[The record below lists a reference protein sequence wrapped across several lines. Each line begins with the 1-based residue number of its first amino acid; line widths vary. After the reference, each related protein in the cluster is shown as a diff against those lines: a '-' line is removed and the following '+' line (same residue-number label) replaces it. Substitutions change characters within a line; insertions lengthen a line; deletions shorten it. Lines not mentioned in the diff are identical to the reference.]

1 MQKSELTEIINGV
14 KQGDRRSL
22 AKSITLS
29 ESSMQSNSDDLEE
42 VLAKLSPLSGNSIRI
57 GISGVPGAGK
67 STFIETLGLKFIEK
81 GHKVAVLAIDPS
93 SPKSGG
99 SILGDKTRMELLSQ
113 NKNAFIRPSPTKES
127 LGGVTKSTREAI
139 VLCEAA
145 GHDVILIETVG
156 VGQSEYIAS
165 SMVDLFCV
173 LMLPNAGDELQ
184 GIKKGIIELADML
197 IINKSDGTNIAQANI
212 AKNQYENALHIVQ
225 RDHFWSQSVHNCSSL
240 EKTGFDDIFD
250 DINKFIKESKSSH
263 YFELNR
269 KEQIKTWFKQSLE
282 RQFFKLLSHNPF
294 VSQKYTEL
302 EADIEEKVV
311 TPYSA
316 ARQIINLIETKLSK
330 TK

>member
-1 MQKSELTEIINGV
+1 MDSAELDKIIEGV
-14 KQGDRRSL
+14 KNGDRRSL

-29 ESSMQSNSDDLEE
+29 ESSISSNSDDLE
-42 VLAKLSPLSGNSIRI
+42 KLLTELTPLSGNSIRI

-67 STFIETLGLKFIEK
+67 STFIEILGLKLIDK

-93 SPKSGG
+93 SPKNGG
-99 SILGDKTRMELLSQ
+99 SILGDKTRMEQLSQ
-113 NKNAFIRPSPTKES
+113 NQNAFIRPSPTKES

-145 GHDVILIETVG
+145 GHDIVLIETVG

-197 IINKSDGTNIAQANI
+197 IINKSDGANIAQANI
-212 AKNQYENALHIVQ
+212 AKRQYENALHIVQ
-225 RDHFWSQSVHNCSSL
+225 RDHFWSQSVHNCSST
-240 EKTGFDDIFD
+240 ENIGFDEILLN
-250 DINKFIKESKSSH
+250 INTFVKDSKESN
-263 YFELNR
+263 YFNNNR
-269 KEQIKTWFKQSLE
+269 KKQMQTWFKQSLE
-282 RQFFKLLSHNPF
+282 RQFFKLL
-294 VSQKYTEL
+294 VSNKFISEKYKEL
-302 EADIEEKVV
+302 ENEVDTNSI

-316 ARQIINLIETKLSK
+316 AKDIIKLIENKLNG
-330 TK
+330 

>member
-1 MQKSELTEIINGV
+1 MDNTELDKIIEGV
-14 KQGDRRSL
+14 KNGDRRAL

-29 ESSMQSNSDDLEE
+29 ESSASSNSDQLERALTE
-42 VLAKLSPLSGNSIRI
+42 LTPLAGKSIRI

-67 STFIETLGLKFIEK
+67 STFIEALGLKLIEK

-99 SILGDKTRMELLSQ
+99 SILGDKTRMEQLSQ
-113 NKNAFIRPSPTKES
+113 NANAFIRPSPTKES

-139 VLCEAA
+139 VFCEAA
-145 GHDVILIETVG
+145 GYDTILIETVG

-197 IINKSDGTNIAQANI
+197 IINKSDGANIAQANI
-212 AKNQYENALHIVQ
+212 AKRQYENALHIVQ
-225 RDHFWSQSVHNCSSL
+225 RDHFWSQSVLNCSST
-240 EKTGFDDIFD
+240 EKTGFDEILLN
-250 DINKFIKESKSSH
+250 ISHFISESKSSN
-263 YFELNR
+263 FFDDNR
-269 KEQIKTWFKQSLE
+269 KGQRQTWFKQSLE
-282 RQFFKLLSHNPF
+282 RQFFKLLSNNKII
-294 VSQKYTEL
+294 SDKYKEL
-302 EADIEEKVV
+302 ESEVDNSKI

-316 ARQIINLIETKLSK
+316 AKEIIKLIENKLSGLQ
-330 TK
+330 